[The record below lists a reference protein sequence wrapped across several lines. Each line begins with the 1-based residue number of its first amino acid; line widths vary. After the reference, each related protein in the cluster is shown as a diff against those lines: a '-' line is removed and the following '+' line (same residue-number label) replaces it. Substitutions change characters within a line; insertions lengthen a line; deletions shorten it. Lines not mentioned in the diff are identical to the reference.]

1 MAEKQNTE
9 KFISNE
15 YVCTSPAFNDLSN
28 LCQSEINVYALDT
41 RCKHRYWDFLGW
53 KIMQFTPF
61 SVVCLRRK
69 NRILMIN
76 GRAVLMVTILLV
88 RYNSSRKYLNTYKYF
103 LEIYY
108 TFHIKYFE
116 ISSIIRHDCYDYI
129 GDTLNESENVHGSYK
144 IFTLNIC
151 NNLDIR
157 LYSLLYNKP

>member
-1 MAEKQNTE
+1 
-9 KFISNE
+9 
-15 YVCTSPAFNDLSN
+15 
-28 LCQSEINVYALDT
+28 
-41 RCKHRYWDFLGW
+41 
-53 KIMQFTPF
+53 
-61 SVVCLRRK
+61 
-69 NRILMIN
+69 MIN

-88 RYNSSRKYLNTYKYF
+88 RYNGSRKYLNTYKYF